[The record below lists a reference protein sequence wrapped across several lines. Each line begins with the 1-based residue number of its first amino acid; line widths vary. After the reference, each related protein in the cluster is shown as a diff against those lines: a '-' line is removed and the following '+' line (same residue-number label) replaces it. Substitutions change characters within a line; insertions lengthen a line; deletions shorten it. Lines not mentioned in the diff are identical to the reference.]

1 MGRSTLV
8 VSALLV
14 GLLVVSGAS
23 VPDGDRDL
31 LAASGDRGCES
42 VTPAALQSLAG
53 SIDRALRTARKD
65 ATANGTNGEYAVAAR
80 NARDLLDRSK
90 QRIEDGKRKLEASDP
105 RVTTFAEGGTIKEH
119 VRSSLDWMSEAGHWA
134 LISAAYHKSTDAR
147 DTFERTVDALAGG
160 QKLFAESGR
169 CYMSGYL

>member
-1 MGRSTLV
+1 MKRSTLV

-90 QRIEDGKRKLEASDP
+90 QRIEDGKR
-105 RVTTFAEGGTIKEH
+105 AELH
-119 VRSSLDWMSEAGHWA
+119 R
-134 LISAAYHKSTDAR
+134 R
-147 DTFERTVDALAGG
+147 RT
-160 QKLFAESGR
+160 
-169 CYMSGYL
+169 C